1 MALIFFFVW
10 VILNGKITT
19 EIVIFG
25 VIISVLIY
33 LFIWKLLGY
42 KPHNDIKLLKNSF
55 LIIAYIGVLEF
66 EILKANLSV
75 ISMLFKKNCN
85 NNAKI
90 IKFNVDL
97 RSDISKAI
105 LANSIT
111 ITPGTITI
119 SVDENTFTVHCLHSS
134 FADGIDTST
143 FVKLLKRMET
153 LK

>member
-75 ISMLFKKNCN
+75 ISMLFKTR
-85 NNAKI
+85 
-90 IKFNVDL
+90 L
-97 RSDISKAI
+97 R
-105 LANSIT
+105 
-111 ITPGTITI
+111 
-119 SVDENTFTVHCLHSS
+119 
-134 FADGIDTST
+134 
-143 FVKLLKRMET
+143 LK
-153 LK
+153 